1 MTNYPELQDII
12 QAIKKYSALNPD
24 CTFIFGFLS
33 YKDSD
38 DCCEECKEK
47 IQIVDENKSCF
58 GAFGY
63 LEELRELSNLLRDT
77 IEDSVEEDGYI
88 NF

>member
-12 QAIKKYSALNPD
+12 QAIKKYSVLNSD

-33 YKDSD
+33 YKDSE
-38 DCCEECKEK
+38 DCCKECNEK
-47 IQIVDENKSCF
+47 IQIVDENKSCY

-63 LEELRELSNLLRDT
+63 LDEVRELSNLLRDT
-77 IEDSVEEDGYI
+77 IEDSIDEDGCV